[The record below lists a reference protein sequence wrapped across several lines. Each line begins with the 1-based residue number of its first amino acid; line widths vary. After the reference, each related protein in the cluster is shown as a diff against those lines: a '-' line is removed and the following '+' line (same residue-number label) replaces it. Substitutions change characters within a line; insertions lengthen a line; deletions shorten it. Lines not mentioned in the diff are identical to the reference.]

1 MWCVLLCVKG
11 PLHGVSLRCE
21 PLNCPRRCCSLLH
34 EEVDQ
39 LCIDV
44 IDVILLHS
52 AVQHGYTMAA
62 EL

>member
-1 MWCVLLCVKG
+1 MWCFLFFVKG
-11 PLHGVSLRCE
+11 SLHGVSLGRE
-21 PLNCPRRCCSLLH
+21 SINCPRRCCSLLH
-34 EEVDQ
+34 EEVNQ

-44 IDVILLHS
+44 VDVILLHS